1 MMTERLYYDESYL
14 KEFTA
19 RVTAVREKDGKFEIA
34 LDRSAFYPTSG
45 GQPYD
50 TGVIG
55 EARVL
60 DVNVDSTGEVWHL
73 ADAELHEGDEVFC
86 RIDWERRFDHMQQ
99 HAGEHML
106 AGAVYRHFGGNTI
119 GLHLGAEMSTI
130 DVTMPDGSVHLTPEQ
145 IEILEMD
152 VNEQIQ
158 QDVPVKCWF
167 PDEEELNGLPLRKPP
182 TVKEHVRIVAIG
194 DKEMVACGG
203 THPSTAG
210 QIGMVKIVDARPAKG
225 KMRLGF
231 ICGMRAFKD
240 YQKRMI
246 VSDKAAEMFSTKV
259 ENLPDAIA
267 KMQENIVSLQKEL
280 NNMRR
285 EQALRELDGLMKN
298 AKEIGGAKV
307 AAGTLPALTPDAL
320 RELASGLIEQGGVI
334 ALLASPKEN
343 GGYLTLFARSA
354 DVACDVG
361 KLLRGASASCGGK
374 GGGKPDFAQGSAPTD
389 EVVAAAMKLLAE

>member
-1 MMTERLYYDESYL
+1 MTERLYYDASYMD
-14 KEFTA
+14 EFMA
-19 RVTAVREKDGKFEIA
+19 YVTAAREKDGKHEIT
-34 LDRSAFYPTSG
+34 LNRSAFYPTSG

-55 EARVL
+55 EANVL
-60 DVNVDSTGEVWHL
+60 DVYVDGEGEVWHVI
-73 ADAELHEGDEVFC
+73 DRPLHEGDEVLC
-86 RIDWERRFDHMQQ
+86 KIDWARRFDHMQQ

-130 DVTMPDGSVHLTPEQ
+130 DVTMPDGSTHLTGEQ
-145 IEILEMD
+145 IRILEED

-158 QDVPVKCWF
+158 QDVPIRCWF
-167 PDEEELNGLPLRKPP
+167 PDEEELNELPLRKPP

-194 DKEMVACGG
+194 TKEMVACGG
-203 THPSTAG
+203 THPSSAG

-231 ICGMRAFKD
+231 ICGMRAFRD

-246 VSDKAAEMFSTKV
+246 VSDQAAEMFSTKV

-280 NNMRR
+280 GGMRR
-285 EQALRELDGLMKN
+285 AQAMRELEGLMEN
-298 AKEIGGAKV
+298 AQVIDGAKV

-320 RELASGLIEQGGVI
+320 RELASGLIGQGGVI
-334 ALLASPKEN
+334 ALLASPKES
-343 GGYLTLFARSA
+343 GGYLTLFARSE
-354 DVACDVG
+354 DISRDVG
-361 KLLRGASASCGGK
+361 KLLREASAACGGK
-374 GGGKPDFAQGSAPTD
+374 GGGKSDFAQGSAPTD
-389 EVVAAAMKLLAE
+389 EVIAAAMKILGE